1 VKAAL
6 KPLCIVA
13 ILLCK
18 LAQGAVL
25 PLPAQV
31 SACPHHSMQHLSAGE
46 GTLLHAPCCKY
57 AGCDCMQ
64 APALLA
70 PAPMDLGFVGA
81 ADSTEALP
89 ADLLLTPAATFFRP
103 PIPQVP

>member
-1 VKAAL
+1 VRGAL

-13 ILLCK
+13 LLLCK
-18 LAQGAVL
+18 LAQGAIL

-31 SACPHHSMQHLSAGE
+31 RGCPHHSMQHLSVGAGA
-46 GTLLHAPCCKY
+46 LPHALCCKY

-64 APALLA
+64 APALAA
-70 PAPMDLGFVGA
+70 PAPMDFGFVGA
-81 ADSTEALP
+81 ADSTAALP
-89 ADLLLTPAATFFRP
+89 ADLPFSPPGTCFRP